1 MEERGNASSHLHTE
15 RIQPLDW
22 EASSTM
28 ETGEEQQSSKR
39 NEFLIS
45 LMSRILVWGSLFG
58 VLYLLRSFVLLIF
71 LVCVFS
77 YIQAN
82 AVNRLEPLIAKRSPR
97 AVLVGISFLAFF
109 VILLAVLI
117 PRIRD
122 QAVNFIYNSSQYAES
137 LDEELSR
144 LTEKYPAVQQLLP
157 QQSEEVTVPLPHQE
171 WRFRN
176 STLARVLGALF
187 DANDDEIEKRSVLGV
202 LETARVFG
210 ARLLAVSSQFLLAL
224 LFSFLIVLDLPNLE
238 RGAKSLR
245 HTKLRFVY
253 DEMAGSLVSFGMTM
267 GRAFEAQFIVATINT
282 LLTLIGIWFIHIR
295 DEMAFLALVVFICG
309 FIPIAGVF
317 ISSVPI
323 CLLALAQGGLSK
335 VFLVVLLITAVHAV
349 ESYIVN
355 PRVFGTHMK
364 MNPVMVMIL
373 MTVGGKLF
381 GVWGLVLCVP
391 VATYLFQD
399 AIQIKGRKKLLES
412 PVDGLLSGERP
423 TQEEQTAVNEPA
435 EETAEAHA

>member
-1 MEERGNASSHLHTE
+1 MEA
-15 RIQPLDW
+15 
-22 EASSTM
+22 
-28 ETGEEQQSSKR
+28 GEEQQSNKR
-39 NEFLIS
+39 NELFTS

-58 VLYLLRSFVLLIF
+58 VLYLLRSFFLLIF
-71 LVCVFS
+71 LVFIFS

-82 AVNRLEPLIAKRSPR
+82 AVNRLEPFIQKRNPR

-122 QAVNFIYNSSQYAES
+122 QAVNFIYNSSQYAQS
-137 LDEELSR
+137 LDQELLR

-176 STLARVLGALF
+176 STLARVLGVLF
-187 DANDDEIEKRSVLGV
+187 DANDDELEKRSVLGV

-210 ARLLAVSSQFLLAL
+210 TQLLAVSSQFLLAL

-245 HTKLRFVY
+245 HTKLQFVY
-253 DEMAGSLVSFGMTM
+253 DEMAHSLVSFGLTM

-282 LLTLIGIWFIHIR
+282 LLTLIGIWVIHIR

-399 AIQIKGRKKLLES
+399 AIQIKGRKKVLE
-412 PVDGLLSGERP
+412 PPMDGLLSGERP
-423 TQEEQTAVNEPA
+423 DEEERTPVKETAEN
-435 EETAEAHA
+435 TAEAHA

>member
-1 MEERGNASSHLHTE
+1 
-15 RIQPLDW
+15 
-22 EASSTM
+22 M
-28 ETGEEQQSSKR
+28 ETGEEQQSNKR
-39 NEFLIS
+39 NELFIS

-58 VLYLLRSFVLLIF
+58 VLYLLRSFFLLIF
-71 LVCVFS
+71 LVFIFS

-82 AVNRLEPLIAKRSPR
+82 AVNRLKPYIKKRTRR
-97 AVLVGISFLAFF
+97 AVVVGISFLAFF

-122 QAVNFIYNSSQYAES
+122 QAVNFISNSSRYVQS
-137 LDEELSR
+137 VDLELAR
-144 LTEKYPAVQQLLP
+144 LTEKYPSVQQLLP
-157 QQSEEVTVPLPHQE
+157 QPSEEVTVPLPHQE

-176 STLARVLGALF
+176 STLARFLGTLF
-187 DANDDEIEKRSVLGV
+187 DANSEELEKRSVLGV
-202 LETARVFG
+202 LDYARVFG
-210 ARLLAVSSQFLLAL
+210 TKLLAVGSQFLLAL

-253 DEMAGSLVSFGMTM
+253 DEMADSLVSFGLTM

-282 LLTLIGIWFIHIR
+282 VLTLIGIWLIHIR

-317 ISSVPI
+317 ISSIPI

-335 VFLVVLLITAVHAV
+335 VFLVVFLITAVHAV

-373 MTVGGKLF
+373 MTISGKLF

-391 VATYLFQD
+391 IATYLFQD
-399 AIQIKGRKKLLES
+399 AIQIKDRKKVMDP
-412 PVDGLLSGERP
+412 PVETLLSGQP
-423 TQEEQTAVNEPA
+423 SEEQEATEEPT
-435 EETAEAHA
+435 EDTAEAHA

>member
-1 MEERGNASSHLHTE
+1 
-15 RIQPLDW
+15 
-22 EASSTM
+22 M
-28 ETGEEQQSSKR
+28 ETGEEQQNRTR
-39 NEFLIS
+39 NELLFS
-45 LMSRILVWGSLFG
+45 LMSRILVWGSLFA
-58 VLYLLRSFVLLIF
+58 VLYLLRSFFLLIF
-71 LVCVFS
+71 LVFIFS
-77 YIQAN
+77 YVQAN
-82 AVNRLEPLIAKRSPR
+82 AVKRLEPYIEKRTPR
-97 AVLVGISFLAFF
+97 AVVVGISFLAFF

-122 QAVNFIYNSSQYAES
+122 QAVNFIYNSSQYVQS
-137 LDEELSR
+137 IDLELSR

-157 QQSEEVTVPLPHQE
+157 QPSEEVTVPLPHQE

-187 DANDDEIEKRSVLGV
+187 DANSEELEKRSVLGV

-224 LFSFLIVLDLPNLE
+224 LFSFLIVLDMPNLE

-245 HTKLRFVY
+245 NTKLRFVY
-253 DEMAGSLVSFGMTM
+253 DEMAHSLVSFGVTM

-282 LLTLIGIWFIHIR
+282 ILTVIGIWAIHIR

-323 CLLALAQGGLSK
+323 CLLALAQGGMSR
-335 VFLVVLLITAVHAV
+335 VFLVVLLITAVHAI

-373 MTVGGKLF
+373 MTVSGKLF

-399 AIQIKGRKKLLES
+399 AIQIKGRKKVLDAPLEELLPAPEE
-412 PVDGLLSGERP
+412 DERP
-423 TQEEQTAVNEPA
+423 KTEEP
-435 EETAEAHA
+435 AEAHA